1 MYLKKVKDALT
12 SSINPAVEDT
22 SKTKLAAVMIIIYGN
37 EPTIIMTKRP
47 NTMNHH
53 AGEVSFP
60 GGRWDSQDE
69 DLLDTAIR
77 ETREEIGIDISRNQ
91 ITGQLKPVT
100 TLNSGFTIS
109 PFITIQDKIS
119 LLAPNSEIESILE
132 IPLIPLLK
140 TMNDDKDPTHKSI
153 QEMYTFTFQN
163 HLIWG
168 ASARILK
175 QILAILS
182 AHGIV

>member
-60 GGRWDSQDE
+60 GGRWSGYDE

-77 ETREEIGIDISRNQ
+77 ETREEIG
-91 ITGQLKPVT
+91 
-100 TLNSGFTIS
+100 
-109 PFITIQDKIS
+109 
-119 LLAPNSEIESILE
+119 
-132 IPLIPLLK
+132 
-140 TMNDDKDPTHKSI
+140 
-153 QEMYTFTFQN
+153 
-163 HLIWG
+163 
-168 ASARILK
+168 
-175 QILAILS
+175 
-182 AHGIV
+182 

>member
-1 MYLKKVKDALT
+1 MYLKKVNDALT

-47 NTMNHH
+47 NTMNQH

-77 ETREEIGIDISRNQ
+77 ETCEEIGIYISRNQ

-100 TLNSGFTIS
+100 TLNSGFTVS
-109 PFITIQDKIS
+109 PFITIQDKIA

-140 TMNDDKDPTHKSI
+140 TMKDDKDPAHKSI

-168 ASARILK
+168 ASARMLK
-175 QILAILS
+175 QILEILS
-182 AHGIV
+182 AHGIA